1 MSASSTKMLT
11 PAPNILDDRMAG
23 VILPDSV
30 TGQAQQII
38 MVHAGQ
44 RRASFML
51 AARKF
56 KLLDKATP
64 LDVGDPQIEAF
75 LLPAR
80 KLAPRE
86 FWKDAGLPDHR
97 MNDIALYVNVN
108 DPVAVARKLK
118 SFFMHYPD
126 AEKSLRTSALIVNR
140 FGEAVIETPSGRAVR
155 TRDNQILLASDHA
168 NELGRFF
175 LIDDQVSLRECA
187 AHVAAA
193 MLRDQSFTAKELNA
207 LLDGSAAN
215 ETVLVDDILKA
226 LFREYLEAQIASRLA
241 MPKAQAALI
250 ATSMRAEENLPR
262 IEALRTA
269 ERMMFQ
275 QYSTPFPVAAAL
287 QTALHITEKDRVLE
301 PCYGNG
307 TLASYAVGSGASV
320 TGVELQN
327 GRFRR
332 GKEAH
337 PNTTMHEGNFLD
349 VVSTLDSDFSCVIAN
364 PPFDKL
370 EKPVNIPIGA
380 GLMFNTTRLECEIAV
395 RALEKIEAGPD
406 GRAFIILPAN
416 LMQPNELTASND
428 RFDTYVRMAFE
439 KVSAVNLDGDLYK
452 KMGTTYPVLL
462 YALEGK
468 REGSEYLS
476 LAEAFEGKPES
487 IPTIKTWDQLFSW
500 SSDFGADRAL
510 NARAAGKDAAPSAPA
525 PSRAKT
531 PAPAGAGGSATPAP
545 QEAGGITLDRDA
557 ARPVPEQARPRPA
570 PSDNQSIIPETPGT
584 IDQESEPTSPE
595 TINGFELPEV
605 ELFNDLEDDGFTMR
619 YVAGSQ
625 TGEATTVVQKSLQ
638 GLIAQSLR
646 QIEMTHD
653 QTIDEF
659 VMEQFGFTSAD
670 ELASR
675 FSPEQIDALALCFEQ
690 KRNNSGF
697 LNGDLMGVGKGRF
710 LAGCAYEAI
719 NNNEAFIFMTEKPAL
734 FQDFFARDIAHVMGE
749 PIEKLLEDR
758 LNLAVFNKDKAAIK
772 NANDEVVHA
781 TRDLELN
788 SWRDSG
794 LPSDV
799 NAIAISYSQF
809 QTSSGG
815 WKLRALK
822 DFIADNRS
830 RGRKVTLILDESHKA
845 AGEDS
850 TTGLRTTALVDAVD
864 AADGS
869 VVYSSATPLKSGKNI
884 RLYKKVLPETGLSTD
899 QLTAIIETNP
909 LALQEILSMEI
920 AREGRMISREIDSTN
935 AIREFLPLSDV
946 DNDRMLSIRDSV
958 DRAAVH
964 LSKLVELAETIHSF
978 ASQKATRMYAGN
990 ISSDEKIRVET
1001 ISPISQFHHYS
1012 QYLMLAVKGA
1022 FLKDMTAQ
1030 SLLSGEK
1037 VVVALENTGDALLE
1051 SVIAEQIERGQTVN
1065 GSVILDELPT
1075 MGTVLKRMA
1084 DSLTKAKIVDGLG
1097 QKQEMDLP
1105 EVAELIGDF
1114 KRAVDATD
1122 FGHLCVTPVDRL
1134 RTELEAVGIPTDEIS
1149 GRKRRFEITDDG
1161 KWKIVPW
1168 SQKDRNNAVN
1178 GFNNGRTDVM
1188 FLNGSGATGISMHP
1202 APANGRDLRPRT
1214 MIKAQLQREVT
1225 AERQIEGRV
1234 SRYGQVHVPRYLIP
1248 MSGFAA
1254 DDRLCQLFNRNN
1266 RNLTATSNASREN
1279 KSNISESLDLLNPV
1293 GEIVVAKYLME
1304 NMRVASFLGLDPTTT
1319 DGTLARKLMGRLVC
1333 LPIDTQEQVMS
1344 ALDSGFQMEIDALSA
1359 RGINPLKL
1367 ASYDWR
1373 AIIDTKAT
1381 LTAGDDNSSRMGDQP
1396 IKLVTLRFKE
1406 RVLPRSFDETQAL
1419 VDQGR
1424 TRWFDEM
1431 VGRIFGPDEHVAA
1444 NEWLAPENSNL
1455 LFDFDHPIFDQKL
1468 GRSTYDL
1475 LTGGKIESADAL
1487 EILNKIASD
1496 NGLNNGLYVDHEPTR
1511 YEDNP
1516 VRAARNAALIALSQV
1531 AIKDSGM
1538 TPNEIQVL
1546 RTARQSLF
1554 LAECVEHF
1562 KIGGVVAL
1570 PQEICGSLSATAIG
1584 RASAM
1589 QKHDVDLLTLGVPA
1603 IVTGISG
1610 PTNGSGR
1617 DMLNL
1622 GEWHMHMS
1630 VPGEESTISVSFAS
1644 LYGGYINYLENAAA
1658 EPDKYRPLSFETIVR
1673 VIADQWTGEKP
1684 FAGYLDMPQILSDGW
1699 ADRVLSQPVTHEERF
1714 KLLFDQAPAGEVN
1727 RERSA
1732 IMGNLFLGIKVA
1744 GKAFAEKIVFTN
1756 ELGES
1761 QHAILLKG
1769 NQRELLT
1776 GLKLQAGALPRPLT
1790 GVDQAGRAIALMQ
1803 TYAALHNT
1811 STLTESYNRHGLN
1824 SERINIVIDNLC
1836 QSLREDYSPEF
1847 RAKVSERLPTILE
1860 RLAKSIVST
1869 APSFILGGSEP
1880 LGLDSIA
1887 IERGN
1892 VTNAE
1897 RWFDLSRDEH
1907 GETEGLVKLAAGL
1920 GDKSFM
1926 LSPCATNKHNDPI
1939 FVFGRRNKL
1948 IKDNFETI
1956 VEKSSNTLAITTNG
1970 RRGYR
1975 MRGALATAP
1984 TLTDHYPDLINKAVQ
1999 EHINKHEYSLVAYGG
2014 IRDLDMAC
2022 SALAY
2027 EITQEVLKEK
2037 NLSRS
2042 AEREN
2047 EAGENTQDIELTGEF
2062 TP

>member
-1 MSASSTKMLT
+1 MSASSSKILT

-30 TGQAQQII
+30 TGQPQQII
-38 MVHAGQ
+38 MVHSGQ

-97 MNDIALYVNVN
+97 MNDLALYVNVY

-118 SFFMHYPD
+118 SFFIHYPD

-140 FGEAVIETPSGRAVR
+140 FGEAVIDTPSGRAVR

-168 NELGRFF
+168 DELGRFF

-193 MLRDQSFTAKELNA
+193 ILRGQSFTATELNT
-207 LLDGSAAN
+207 LLESSAAN
-215 ETVLVDDILKA
+215 ETVEIDTILKA

-262 IEALRTA
+262 IEGVRTA

-287 QTALHITEKDRVLE
+287 QTALHLTENDRVLE

-332 GKEAH
+332 GKNAH

-370 EKPVNIPIGA
+370 EKPVDIPIGA
-380 GLMFNTTRLECEIAV
+380 GLKFNTTRLECEIAV

-468 REGSEYLS
+468 REGSDYLS
-476 LAEAFEGKPES
+476 LAEAFEGKPAS

-500 SSDFGADRAL
+500 SNEFGADRAL
-510 NARAAGKDAAPSAPA
+510 NARAASKAAAPSAPA
-525 PSRAKT
+525 PTRAKT
-531 PAPAGAGGSATPAP
+531 PTPAP
-545 QEAGGITLDRDA
+545 QGPSGIAPDRDA
-557 ARPVPEQARPRPA
+557 TRPAPEQARPRPM
-570 PSDNQSIIPETPGT
+570 PPEDQSIIPEAPTT

-595 TINGFELPEV
+595 NNNGFELPEV

-646 QIEMTHD
+646 QIEMTND
-653 QTIDEF
+653 QSIDEF
-659 VMEQFGFTSAD
+659 VMERFGFASPD

-675 FSPEQIDALALCFEQ
+675 FSPEQIDALAMYLEQ
-690 KRNNSGF
+690 KKNNGGF

-710 LAGCAYEAI
+710 IAGCAYEAQ

-734 FQDFFARDIAHVMGE
+734 FQDFFARDLAHVMGE

-758 LNLAVFNKDKAAIK
+758 LKLAVFNKDKAAIK
-772 NANDEVVHA
+772 NANDEIVHA
-781 TRDLELN
+781 TRDTELN
-788 SWRDSG
+788 SWRDIG
-794 LPSDV
+794 LPSDL
-799 NAIAISYSQF
+799 NAVALSYSQF

-815 WKLRALK
+815 WKLEVLK
-822 DFIADNRS
+822 DFVADNHA

-845 AGEDS
+845 AGEES

-864 AADGS
+864 AADGT

-899 QLTAIIETNP
+899 QLMAIIETNP

-946 DNDRMLSIRDSV
+946 DIERMASIRDNV
-958 DRAAVH
+958 DRAAEH

-1022 FLKDMTAQ
+1022 FLKDMTAH
-1030 SLLSGEK
+1030 SLLAGGK
-1037 VVVALENTGDALLE
+1037 VVIALENTGDALLE
-1051 SVIAEQIERGQTVN
+1051 SVITEQIEHGQTVN

-1105 EVAELIGDF
+1105 EVAELISDF

-1168 SQKDRNNAVN
+1168 SQKDRNNAVH

-1225 AERQIEGRV
+1225 AERQIEGRI

-1266 RNLTATSNASREN
+1266 RNLTATSTASREN

-1304 NMRVASFLGLDPTTT
+1304 NMRVASFLGLDPTST

-1367 ASYDWR
+1367 SSYDWR
-1373 AIIDTKAT
+1373 AIIDAKAT

-1406 RVLPRSFDETQAL
+1406 RVLPRSFDETQGL

-1424 TRWFDEM
+1424 TRWFDET

-1444 NEWLAPENSNL
+1444 DDWLAPENSNL
-1455 LFDFDHPIFDQKL
+1455 LLDLDHPIFDQKL

-1475 LTGGKIESADAL
+1475 LTGGKIESTDAL

-1496 NGLNNGLYVDHEPTR
+1496 NGLINGLYVDHKPTR
-1511 YEDNP
+1511 YEDYP
-1516 VRAARNAALIALSQV
+1516 VRAARNEALIALSKV

-1570 PQEICGSLSATAIG
+1570 PQEICGSLSSTAIG

-1589 QKHDVDLLTLGVPA
+1589 QKHDIDLLTLGVPA

-1610 PTNGSGR
+1610 PSNGDGR

-1658 EPDKYRPLSFETIVR
+1658 EPDKYRALSFDTIVT
-1673 VIADQWTGEKP
+1673 VLADQWTGETP

-1699 ADRVLSQPVTHEERF
+1699 ADRVLSHPVTHEERF

-1790 GVDQAGRAIALMQ
+1790 GVDQAGRAVALMQ

-1811 STLTESYNRHGLN
+1811 SSLTEVYNRHGLN
-1824 SERINIVIDNLC
+1824 SERINIVIHNLC

-1897 RWFDLSRDEH
+1897 CWFDLSRDENR
-1907 GETEGLVKLAAGL
+1907 ETEGLVKLAAGL

-1926 LSPCATNKHNDPI
+1926 LTPCATNKHNDPI
-1939 FVFGRRNKL
+1939 LVFGRRNKL
-1948 IKDNFETI
+1948 IKDNFERI
-1956 VEKSSNTLAITTNG
+1956 VEKSSNMLAITTNG
-1970 RRGYR
+1970 RRGYK

-1984 TLTDHYPDLINKAVQ
+1984 TLTDHYPDLIHQAVQ

-2014 IRDLDMAC
+2014 IRDLDIAC

-2037 NLSRS
+2037 NISRS

-2047 EAGENTQDIELTGEF
+2047 ETTENTQDIEFTG
-2062 TP
+2062 